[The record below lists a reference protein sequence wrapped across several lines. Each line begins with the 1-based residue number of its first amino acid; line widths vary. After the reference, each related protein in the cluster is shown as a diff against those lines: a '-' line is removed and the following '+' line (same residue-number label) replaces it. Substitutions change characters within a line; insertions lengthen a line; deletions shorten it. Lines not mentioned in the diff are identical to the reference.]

1 MVSLKKISYGDI
13 IGAARFIDGNG
24 IPYSNESREWDVII
38 NGKKY
43 PPKYIIM
50 LAGGL
55 SSEETRTGKAQERL
69 RELGFLIVVK

>member
-1 MVSLKKISYGDI
+1 MVSLKSISHSDI

-24 IPYSNESREWDVII
+24 IPGVNESREWDVII
-38 NGKKY
+38 NGKRY

-55 SSEETRTGKAQERL
+55 SSEETRTGKAQDRL
-69 RELGFLIVVK
+69 QELGFAIVAK